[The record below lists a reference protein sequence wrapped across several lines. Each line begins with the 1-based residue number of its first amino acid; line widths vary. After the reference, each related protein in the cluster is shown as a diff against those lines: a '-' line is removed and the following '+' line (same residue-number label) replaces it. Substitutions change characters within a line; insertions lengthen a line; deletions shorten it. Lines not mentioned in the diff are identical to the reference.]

1 MASCRCRVGGCLH
14 GGVSATGAAAA
25 APWWATSHAAAED
38 DGDDEAAAADSLV
51 APWGPAPQRRA
62 RGPPGGGRGGRGKGP
77 ETISEFLDEAENN
90 EVEYD
95 RVASFHTLLVRS
107 DGKQVLLVAKWS
119 EMGEL
124 FFPQV
129 TSLGQE
135 GSVRDMEMR
144 MLQPTG
150 LQFLAAPDRKSIHL
164 VQAQERL
171 GTDDFSASQYDP
183 ATGGMQG
190 GYTRSFTPIVTD
202 HAAESY
208 LLDVTSWIFSFAML
222 FGGPPAMNGPGGTG
236 ETTIREY
243 KGYPT
248 NMMFYMQ
255 FRRAAAM
262 TLQTQAS
269 AVQYFSVAFCLLP
282 KTPMVPR
289 PWDRRVG
296 FFTTEIQIGS
306 AKQITQ
312 IEQAC
317 NRWRLTDDEGKPK
330 QIVFHLDPSTP
341 ELYVPTLKKGVQSWN
356 EAFAAAGFPDAVVCL
371 AQGDA
376 GYPED
381 FSTGDARFSSICMT
395 NPARGGLLGYGP
407 SVVDFRSGEILAA
420 QIMLG
425 FDAFSE
431 VRFCI

>member
-1 MASCRCRVGGCLH
+1 MAPPCRCRAGCEAHRGH
-14 GGVSATGAAAA
+14 GVNGAGAAAS
-25 APWWATSHAAAED
+25 PWWATAPRAADADED
-38 DGDDEAAAADSLV
+38 DEGEPGDAQV
-51 APWGPAPQRRA
+51 APWGPVPRRPRRPPQA
-62 RGPPGGGRGGRGKGP
+62 GRGSGRGKGP
-77 ETISEFLDEAENN
+77 DSIAEFLDEADKA

-95 RVASFHTLLVRS
+95 RVASFHTLYVRS

-119 EMGEL
+119 EMGGL

-150 LQFLAAPDRKSIHL
+150 LQFLAAQDRKSVHL
-164 VQAQERL
+164 VQAQARL
-171 GTDDFSASQYDP
+171 SPTDFAASTYDGS
-183 ATGGMQG
+183 TGGMQG

-202 HAAESY
+202 FGEQAY
-208 LLDVTSWIFSFAML
+208 LLDVTSWVFSFAML

-236 ETTIREY
+236 ETSIREY

-255 FRRAAAM
+255 MRRASAL
-262 TLQTQAS
+262 TLQTASS
-269 AVQYFSVAFCLLP
+269 AVQFFSVAFCLLP
-282 KTPMVPR
+282 DTPMVPR

-306 AKQITQ
+306 SKQITV
-312 IEQAC
+312 IEQAI
-317 NRWRLTDDEGKPK
+317 NRWRLTDEDGNPKP
-330 QIVFHLDPSTP
+330 IVFHLDPSTP
-341 ELYVPTLKKGVQSWN
+341 ELYIPTLKKGVESWN
-356 EAFAAAGFPDAVVCL
+356 EAFAAAGFPGTVVCL
-371 AQGDA
+371 AKGDDD
-376 GYPED
+376 YPED
-381 FSTGDARFSSICMT
+381 FSTGDARFSSIHMT

-425 FDAFSE
+425 A
-431 VRFCI
+431 CAILH